1 MPASRILVLGG
12 TVEARILGERL
23 AAAGYDTVFSLA
35 GRTGAPLL
43 PRTSAVHARIG
54 GFGGAAGL
62 CAYLHGEHIGLVAD
76 ATHPFAAAIARNAVA
91 AAAAAAVPCFRLERP
106 AWIAGPG
113 DDWRIVADTAAAV
126 GAIPTGARALVTIGR
141 QEIAVF
147 AARTDIHVIARMI
160 EAPAAALPNATLIL
174 ARPPFSLDGERRLFA
189 DLAVT
194 ILVAKNSGGDA
205 TAGKLAVARE
215 RRVPVIMIARPR
227 KPAVPTFSTVDEML
241 TAIMLDHAPGR
252 REAAS

>member
-12 TVEARILGERL
+12 TVEARSLAERL
-23 AAAGYDTVFSLA
+23 GNAGYETVLSLA
-35 GRTGAPLL
+35 GRTAAPLL
-43 PRTSAVHARIG
+43 PRANGVHVRIG
-54 GFGGAAGL
+54 GFGGADGL
-62 CAYLHGEHIGLVAD
+62 SAYLQSEHIGLVVD
-76 ATHPFAAAIARNAVA
+76 ATHPFAAAISHNA
-91 AAAAAAVPCFRLERP
+91 AAAAATAAVPCFRLERR

-113 DDWRIVADTAAAV
+113 DDWRIVADVTAAVA
-126 GAIPTGARALVTIGR
+126 AIPPGARAFVTIGR
-141 QEIAVF
+141 QEITAF
-147 AARTDIHVIARMI
+147 AARGDIHVIARMI

-205 TAGKLAVARE
+205 TAAKLAVARE

-241 TAIMLDHAPGR
+241 AAIMHDRAPDR
-252 REAAS
+252 RKSAS